1 MMWFF
6 LIAGLV
12 GITISCQSY
21 FPQENDDNAKNR
33 ISGVEG
39 TVIAESD
46 VMFESDMVMTDQL
59 VLIFPQEATSS
70 LVGRKVDS
78 SELRFLRETIS
89 ELNEGIETT
98 LTDNDGQF
106 SFFLPPGYYV
116 LCLADLDEQ
125 TSDSFPITTRGCGQ
139 VMVQSNIM
147 RQVNISSGF
156 GEILLIEP

>member
-98 LTDNDGQF
+98 
-106 SFFLPPGYYV
+106 SV
-116 LCLADLDEQ
+116 LEPSTIVA
-125 TSDSFPITTRGCGQ
+125 IIVYAVVAWGV
-139 VMVQSNIM
+139 VMLIRIM
-147 RQVNISSGF
+147 SRERQVA
-156 GEILLIEP
+156 